1 MVPNGWSLIKLKDI
15 GKCIT
20 GLTYSPKNIVDKGLL
35 VLRSSNVQDSK
46 LSFNDNV
53 YVDLEVDNKSKTRLG
68 DILLCVRNG
77 SKKLIGKSAFIVKGN
92 EQLAHG
98 AFMSLFRSNETP
110 DYTFQLFQSSKF
122 FRQVNQNLGATIN
135 SINSGNL
142 YQFKFAYPPFEER
155 KKIAKILSTWDKA
168 ISTTERL
175 IDNSKQQ
182 KKALMQQLLTGKK
195 RLLDDSGKPF
205 EAEWEEVKLSHFFER
220 VMEKNNGQSKNV
232 VTISAQHGLIRQEEF
247 FKKSVA
253 SETLDNYFILRKGQ
267 FAYNKSYSN
276 GYPMGAI
283 KRLNRYDDAVVT
295 SLYICFELKD
305 EQLASSCF
313 MEQFFESGLLNRG
326 LTKVAA
332 EGGRAHGLLNVK
344 PADFMALSMAA
355 PKKNEQQKI
364 ALVLTNADQEIELL
378 KQQLADLKQEKKAL
392 MQQLLTGKRRVKID
406 DKEVA

>member
-20 GLTYSPKNIVDKGLL
+20 GLTYSPKNVVDKGLL

-53 YVDLEVDNKSKTRLG
+53 YVDLEVDNESKTRLG

-77 SKKLIGKSAFIVKGN
+77 SKNLIGKSAFIDKGS

-110 DYTFQLFQSSKF
+110 DYSFQLFQSSKF

-168 ISTTERL
+168 IGTTERL

-182 KKALMQQLLTGKK
+182 KKALMQQLITGKK

-205 EAEWEEVKLSHFFER
+205 RGEFDRVNLSELAIIDKSSLGKKTPEDFEFSYISLSDVETGKIADNLEKYVFSSSPSRARRKLS
-220 VMEKNNGQSKNV
+220 NGDILLATVRPNLKGFAKVKADHDGMIASTGFSVLTPKKGVSGDYLYHYLFSCHLTGQINALV
-232 VTISAQHGLIRQEEF
+232 VGSNYPAINSSDVSGLKVYIP
-247 FKKSVA
+247 
-253 SETLDNYFILRKGQ
+253 
-267 FAYNKSYSN
+267 SY
-276 GYPMGAI
+276 
-283 KRLNRYDDAVVT
+283 
-295 SLYICFELKD
+295 D
-305 EQLASSCF
+305 EQK
-313 MEQFFESGLLNRG
+313 
-326 LTKVAA
+326 KVACV
-332 EGGRAHGLLNVK
+332 LN
-344 PADFMALSMAA
+344 
-355 PKKNEQQKI
+355 
-364 ALVLTNADQEIELL
+364 NADQSLSQLE
-378 KQQLADLKQEKKAL
+378 QQLADLKQEKKAL
-392 MQQLLTGKRRVKID
+392 MQQLLTGKRRVNVMQKD
-406 DKEVA
+406 VS